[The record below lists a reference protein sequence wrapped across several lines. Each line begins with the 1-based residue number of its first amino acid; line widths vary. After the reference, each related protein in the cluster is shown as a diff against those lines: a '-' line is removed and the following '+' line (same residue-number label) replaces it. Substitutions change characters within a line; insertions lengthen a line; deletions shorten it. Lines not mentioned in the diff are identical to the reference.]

1 MATQGQLH
9 QHADATLDPTQIAGP
24 VFEQPCTL
32 KGIQSAFAAGAFG
45 YLLGFAPAVFRFK
58 AKSWGLINKE
68 GWRSAQTIAVM
79 SGLYTTV
86 SCITA
91 RIRQKED
98 NVTRG
103 ISGCATG
110 LAIGWQG
117 GPLAMLQ
124 SCAGIGALSYIFD
137 FGGSTTEGP
146 AKAAGCY
153 ATSEFNCGSCQV
165 LGSISMAGSRPA
177 AGNKALG
184 MKLQRTLIKPARF
197 TKAQGALQLPPVM
210 WLATVANSSYFG

>member
-1 MATQGQLH
+1 MATPGQLLEH
-9 QHADATLDPTQIAGP
+9 VDTTIDTPQIGT

-58 AKSWGLINKE
+58 AKSWGLIHKE

-98 NVTRG
+98 ALTRG

-117 GPLAMLQ
+117 GPLAALQ

-137 FGGSTTEGP
+137 FGGSTSEGP
-146 AKAAGCY
+146 AKAAECHPG
-153 ATSEFNCGSCQV
+153 ADFHCGSCNV
-165 LGSISMAGSRPA
+165 LGSISLCSSSA
-177 AGNKALG
+177 ATGNRVLG
-184 MKLQRTLIKPARF
+184 RRLQQKLIKPAGLAR
-197 TKAQGALQLPPVM
+197 AQNALQMPPVM
-210 WLATVANSSYFG
+210 WLAAVANDSYFG